1 MLLISKSKYTPYRPK
16 LLSLMWL
23 FLNFY
28 SMAEQSF
35 IKKQVSQ
42 SSSVPR
48 LQKNLK
54 QNKTKHKY
62 ARRSKT
68 KIASWG
74 TYNTLTIHY
83 SKIIF

>member
-54 QNKTKHKY
+54 QNINMLEGVKQKLLLGE
-62 ARRSKT
+62 R
-68 KIASWG
+68 I
-74 TYNTLTIHY
+74 TL
-83 SKIIF
+83 